1 MTSDKTPDYAETVKP
16 VLSVSIAYPA
26 SSNVAK
32 AKLPVVTFSVGFC
45 KCWSVKDIEV
55 PSVIYV
61 ELKPFE
67 KTIIFED
74 IPSDSDTLPLCI
86 FVAVVT
92 LTEFIPPPLGRFIS
106 VGNVRRS

>member
-1 MTSDKTPDYAETVKP
+1 M
-16 VLSVSIAYPA
+16 
-26 SSNVAK
+26 
-32 AKLPVVTFSVGFC
+32 
-45 KCWSVKDIEV
+45 
-55 PSVIYV
+55 IYV

-92 LTEFIPPPLGRFIS
+92 LTEFIPPPLGRFTS
-106 VGNVRRS
+106 VGSVRRS